1 MTTSMIVEEQLK
13 DDELNNSDADGK
25 DNQQINDNPYQ
36 SKRGIRAYLTVIGGF
51 IYMLV
56 SDE

>member
-25 DNQQINDNPYQ
+25 DSQQINDNPYQ

-56 SDE
+56 SD